1 MLEFAREVATNNNC
15 STEHL
20 VGTTADP
27 YCGKR
32 QTTAPSAREK
42 ELERQL
48 ELAKKQSGYDNRGL
62 RGRASFRGRGGGPP
76 RGNFNGNYG
85 GPSHQNY
92 GGPSHQNYGG
102 PSHQNYGQNNYQH
115 NQPAGPSANRDAER
129 EMVREKLLQTCSLY
143 NSGEDCP
150 GTCGKKHKCS
160 VIIR

>member
-48 ELAKKQSGYDNRGL
+48 ELAKKQ
-62 RGRASFRGRGGGPP
+62 
-76 RGNFNGNYG
+76 
-85 GPSHQNY
+85 
-92 GGPSHQNYGG
+92 
-102 PSHQNYGQNNYQH
+102 
-115 NQPAGPSANRDAER
+115 
-129 EMVREKLLQTCSLY
+129 
-143 NSGEDCP
+143 
-150 GTCGKKHKCS
+150 
-160 VIIR
+160 